1 MSKKRLSPAQVQENI
16 SRKAFAEF
24 LERHEWVTTDVTPDL
39 GEDFLVRVY
48 ENGISTGISCYI
60 QLKSINN
67 IEALRL
73 KSGDVSYTFEV
84 KDLEH
89 WESQGVPVLLVIWDV
104 NTGNGY
110 YLWVSDAI
118 KQLSSRKQ
126 LWRSQTNARI
136 HFPYTKVFDEN
147 ALKNVRHDLAI
158 HFNSII
164 SRDKDLVINAVFKFP
179 TSGEGAAKMA
189 EFERFIG
196 AGNEVELDSA
206 YISKFEFPDWW
217 TTLHGEIEIAHLTM
231 GPARYEQTT
240 SFQIRF
246 HSMQAEVVTLT
257 NVALRMEKG
266 GEKEVTFSNVQQ
278 ETFYTTRLVINKE
291 TNEYQ
296 LRVTFNFE
304 NIDGYDARDA
314 LQIMRFVSEGCTVV
328 VRNLEIKE
336 EFQFPVSKDSSVGP
350 PRDIVNFIHK
360 LCRVQDEMGMTFTLR
375 GDTFSSK
382 DLAVV
387 DELTTI
393 FSMGRFEYKS
403 GYRIKLAKPTIGFL
417 LALLE
422 RENPLNLRAI
432 SDEVSVTLLNKTVSL
447 GPATVYIEGMWE
459 ASVDEVKSWLESAT
473 DDDVYN
479 VNIPRAVVTQV
490 YERWAQDYPNKIQGG
505 KS

>member
-1 MSKKRLSPAQVQENI
+1 M
-16 SRKAFAEF
+16 
-24 LERHEWVTTDVTPDL
+24 
-39 GEDFLVRVY
+39 
-48 ENGISTGISCYI
+48 
-60 QLKSINN
+60 
-67 IEALRL
+67 
-73 KSGDVSYTFEV
+73 
-84 KDLEH
+84 
-89 WESQGVPVLLVIWDV
+89 
-104 NTGNGY
+104 
-110 YLWVSDAI
+110 
-118 KQLSSRKQ
+118 
-126 LWRSQTNARI
+126 
-136 HFPYTKVFDEN
+136 
-147 ALKNVRHDLAI
+147 
-158 HFNSII
+158 
-164 SRDKDLVINAVFKFP
+164 
-179 TSGEGAAKMA
+179 
-189 EFERFIG
+189 
-196 AGNEVELDSA
+196 
-206 YISKFEFPDWW
+206 
-217 TTLHGEIEIAHLTM
+217 
-231 GPARYEQTT
+231 
-240 SFQIRF
+240 
-246 HSMQAEVVTLT
+246 
-257 NVALRMEKG
+257 
-266 GEKEVTFSNVQQ
+266 
-278 ETFYTTRLVINKE
+278 VINKE